1 MALPLKYNLRNI
13 IVRKASTLATAI
25 TIGLTVAVFLMVMA
39 LARGI
44 DLTLSTSG
52 EPLNLIVLREGS
64 TAELNSTLTK
74 ENFND
79 LIYLDGVEREADKP
93 LATGELVTLI
103 YKARKGMNQGS
114 NVTVRGVGPMS
125 FKLRSGFQTTS
136 GRLFEPGLTEAVVSK
151 RIAER
156 FQGLDIG
163 DRFRIQTTDYTVV
176 GLFDSAGK
184 AFESEIW
191 VDINSLTSTT
201 KRDIFSS
208 VLLRAKDQNALA
220 AMSKRITDDPKL
232 HLKALSERTFY
243 EDQQGTASGALKGL
257 AIFISFIMAVG
268 AGFAGMNTMYAAVAR
283 RTKEIGTLRVLGF
296 GRLSILIAF
305 LLESV
310 TIALIGALI
319 GILLA
324 LPLNFVSTGTSNW
337 VTFSEIAFNF
347 KVTPDLMIFALIF
360 GGSYR
365 LRGISVAF
373 NSRISIQNRRCFAC
387 LICE

>member
-1 MALPLKYNLRNI
+1 MALPLKYNVRNI
-13 IVRKASTLATAI
+13 IVRKGSTLATAF

-44 DLTLSTSG
+44 DLTLSSSG

-64 TAELNSTLTK
+64 TAELNSSVTR

-79 LIYLDGVEREADKP
+79 LMYLDGVERESDKP
-93 LATGELVTLI
+93 LAAGELVTLI
-103 YKARKGMNQGS
+103 YKARKGMSQGS

-125 FKLRSGFQTTS
+125 FKLRSGFQTVA
-136 GRLFEPGLTEAVVSK
+136 GRVFQPGLTEAVVSK

-156 FQGLDIG
+156 FQGLDVG

-191 VDINSLTSTT
+191 VDINSLASTT
-201 KRDIFSS
+201 KRENYSS
-208 VLLRAKDQNALA
+208 VLMRVKDANALSA
-220 AMSKRITDDPKL
+220 LTKRITDDPKL
-232 HLKALSERTFY
+232 HLKAASERTFY
-243 EDQQGTASGALKGL
+243 EDQQGVASGALKGL
-257 AIFISFIMAVG
+257 AVFISFIMAVG
-268 AGFAGMNTMYAAVAR
+268 AAFAGMNTMYAAVAR

-296 GRLSILIAF
+296 SRISILIAF

-310 TIALIGALI
+310 AIALIGAAI

-324 LPLNFVSTGTSNW
+324 LPLNFVSTGTSNF

-347 KVTPDLMIFALIF
+347 RVTLDLMLIALAF
-360 GGSYR
+360 GGVIGLVGSLLPSIR
-365 LRGISVAF
+365 ASRFKIVDALRA
-373 NSRISIQNRRCFAC
+373 
-387 LICE
+387 

>member
-1 MALPLKYNLRNI
+1 MALPIKYNIRNI
-13 IVRKASTLATAI
+13 IVRKGSTLATAF

-44 DLTLSTSG
+44 DMTLSSSG
-52 EPLNLIVLREGS
+52 EPLNMIVLREGS
-64 TAELNSTLTK
+64 TAELNSSVTR

-93 LATGELVTLI
+93 LAAGELVTLI
-103 YKARKGMNQGS
+103 YKARKGMSQGS

-125 FKLRSGFQTTS
+125 FKLRSGFQTVS
-136 GRLFEPGLTEAVVSK
+136 GRLFQPGLTEAVVSK

-156 FQGLDIG
+156 FQGLDVG

-191 VDINSLTSTT
+191 VDINSLSSTT
-201 KRDIFSS
+201 KRENYSS
-208 VLLRAKDQNALA
+208 VLMRVKDPNALA
-220 AMSKRITDDPKL
+220 ALSKRITDDPKL
-232 HLKALSERTFY
+232 HLKAISERTFY
-243 EDQQGTASGALKGL
+243 EDQQGTASGALKYL
-257 AIFISFIMAVG
+257 AGFITFIMAVG

-305 LLESV
+305 LLESIA
-310 TIALIGALI
+310 IALLGAAI
-319 GILLA
+319 GIVLA

-347 KVTPDLMIFALIF
+347 RVTPDLMGLGLLFGAIIGFVGSLLPSIRASRFKIVDAL
-360 GGSYR
+360 R
-365 LRGISVAF
+365 A
-373 NSRISIQNRRCFAC
+373 
-387 LICE
+387 

>member
-1 MALPLKYNLRNI
+1 MALPLKYNIRNI
-13 IVRKASTLATAI
+13 VVRKGSTLATAF
-25 TIGLTVAVFLMVMA
+25 TIGLTVAVYLMVMA

-44 DLTLSTSG
+44 DLTLSSSG
-52 EPLNLIVLREGS
+52 DPLNMIVLREGS
-64 TAELNSTLTK
+64 TAELNSSVTR

-79 LIYLDGVEREADKP
+79 LMYLDGVEREGDKP
-93 LATGELVTLI
+93 LATAELITLI
-103 YKARKGMNQGS
+103 YKPRKGMSQGS
-114 NVTVRGVGPMS
+114 NVTVRGVGSMS
-125 FKLRSGFQTTS
+125 FKLRSGFQTVA
-136 GRLFEPGLTEAVVSK
+136 GRLFQPGMTEAVVSK

-191 VDINSLTSTT
+191 VDSNSLQSTT
-201 KRDIFSS
+201 KRDGYSS
-208 VLLRAKDQNALA
+208 VLMRVKDQNALTA
-220 AMSKRITDDPKL
+220 LSKRITDDPKL
-232 HLKALSERTFY
+232 HLKAVSERVFY
-243 EDQQGTASGALKGL
+243 EDQQGTASGALKAL
-257 AIFISFIMAVG
+257 AVFISFIMAVG

-296 GRLSILIAF
+296 SRFSILASF

-310 TIALIGALI
+310 AIALIGAVI

-324 LPLNFVSTGTSNW
+324 LPLNFISTGTSNW

-347 KVTPDLMIFALIF
+347 RVTADLMLFALLF
-360 GGSYR
+360 GGIIGLVGSLLPSIR
-365 LRGISVAF
+365 ASRFKIVDALRA
-373 NSRISIQNRRCFAC
+373 
-387 LICE
+387 

>member
-1 MALPLKYNLRNI
+1 MALPLKYNFRNI
-13 IVRKASTLATAI
+13 VVRKGSTLATAF
-25 TIGLTVAVFLMVMA
+25 TIGLTVAVYLMVMA

-44 DLTLSTSG
+44 DLTLSSSG
-52 EPLNLIVLREGS
+52 EPLNMIVLREGS
-64 TAELNSTLTK
+64 TAELNSSVTR

-79 LIYLDGVEREADKP
+79 LMYLDGIEREGDKP
-93 LATGELVTLI
+93 LATAELITLI
-103 YKARKGMNQGS
+103 YKPRKGMSQGS

-125 FKLRSGFQTTS
+125 FKLRSGFQTIA
-136 GRLFEPGLTEAVVSK
+136 GRLFQPGMTEAVVSK

-191 VDINSLTSTT
+191 VDNNSLQSTT
-201 KRDIFSS
+201 KRDGYSS
-208 VLLRAKDQNALA
+208 VLMRVKDQNAMTAL
-220 AMSKRITDDPKL
+220 SKRITDDPKL
-232 HLKALSERTFY
+232 HLKAVSERVFY

-257 AIFISFIMAVG
+257 AVFISFIMAVG

-296 GRLSILIAF
+296 SRFSILVAF

-310 TIALIGALI
+310 AIALIGAAI
-319 GILLA
+319 GIVLA
-324 LPLNFVSTGTSNW
+324 LPLNFISTGTSNW

-347 KVTPDLMIFALIF
+347 RVTADLMLFALIF
-360 GGSYR
+360 GAVIGFVGSLLPSIR
-365 LRGISVAF
+365 A
-373 NSRISIQNRRCFAC
+373 SRFKIVDAMRA
-387 LICE
+387 

>member
-13 IVRKASTLATAI
+13 VVRKGSTLATAF

-44 DLTLSTSG
+44 DMTLATSG
-52 EPLNLIVLREGS
+52 EPLNLIVMREGS
-64 TAELNSTLTK
+64 TAELNSAITR
-74 ENFND
+74 EQFND
-79 LIYLDGVEREADKP
+79 LMYLDGVEREDDKP
-93 LATGELVTLI
+93 LVTGEIITLI
-103 YKARKGMNQGS
+103 YKARKGQTQGS

-125 FKLRSGFQTTS
+125 FKLRSGFQTIA
-136 GRLFEPGLTEAVVSK
+136 GRLFQPGLTEAVVSK

-163 DRFRIQTTDYTVV
+163 DKFRIQTTEYTIV

-191 VDINSLTSTT
+191 VDINSLASTT
-201 KRDIFSS
+201 KRADSFSS
-208 VLLRAKDQNALA
+208 ALMRVKDQTTLTSLA
-220 AMSKRITDDPKL
+220 KRITDDPKL
-232 HLKALSERTFY
+232 HLKAMPERAFY
-243 EDQQGTASGALKGL
+243 EEQQGTASGALKGL
-257 AIFISFIMAVG
+257 AVFISFIMAVG

-296 GRLSILIAF
+296 SRSSILISF
-305 LLESV
+305 LLESIS
-310 TIALIGALI
+310 IALIGAAI

-324 LPLNFVSTGTSNW
+324 LPLNFVSTGTSNF

-347 KVTPDLMIFALIF
+347 RVTGGLILMALIF
-360 GGSYR
+360 GGIIGFVGSVLPSIR
-365 LRGISVAF
+365 AARFKIVDALRA
-373 NSRISIQNRRCFAC
+373 
-387 LICE
+387 

>member
-1 MALPLKYNLRNI
+1 MALPLKYNIRNI
-13 IVRKASTLATAI
+13 VVRKGSTLATAF

-44 DLTLSTSG
+44 DLTLSSSG
-52 EPLNLIVLREGS
+52 EPQNMIVLREGS
-64 TAELNSTLTK
+64 TAELNSSVSREQFK
-74 ENFND
+74 D
-79 LIYLDGVEREADKP
+79 VMYLDGVQREADQP
-93 LATGELVTLI
+93 MATGELITLI
-103 YKARKGMNQGS
+103 YKARKGMSQGS
-114 NVTVRGVGPMS
+114 NVTIRGVGPMS
-125 FKLRSGFQTTS
+125 FKLRSGFQLVA
-136 GRLFEPGLTEAVVSK
+136 GRQFQPGLTEAVVSK
-151 RIAER
+151 RISER

-191 VDINSLTSTT
+191 VDINSLASST
-201 KRDIFSS
+201 KRDGYSS
-208 VLLRAKDQNALA
+208 VLLRTTDATAMAALG
-220 AMSKRITDDPKL
+220 KRITDDPKL
-232 HLKALSERTFY
+232 HLKAVSERTFY
-243 EDQQGTASGALKGL
+243 EDQQGTASGALKFL
-257 AIFISFIMAVG
+257 AVFISFIMAVG

-296 GRLSILIAF
+296 SRLSILAAF

-310 TIALIGALI
+310 AIALIGAVI

-347 KVTPDLMIFALIF
+347 RVTPDLMLFALIF
-360 GGSYR
+360 GGVIGFVGSFFPSIRASRYKIVDA
-365 LRGISVAF
+365 LRA
-373 NSRISIQNRRCFAC
+373 
-387 LICE
+387 